1 MSQLTSCNRPGKAQ
15 SLSLESAD
23 YGFLEWIKTSGKQ
36 RRRTT
41 KILSVKRVRAHQFSR
56 QIRPTGNVL
65 IVQLSHHLEDVGAEQ
80 ENLNDF

>member
-1 MSQLTSCNRPGKAQ
+1 MQSTRQGT
-15 SLSLESAD
+15 SLSLETAD

-65 IVQLSHHLEDVGAEQ
+65 IVQLSHHFGWKMLVQ
-80 ENLNDF
+80 NKKT